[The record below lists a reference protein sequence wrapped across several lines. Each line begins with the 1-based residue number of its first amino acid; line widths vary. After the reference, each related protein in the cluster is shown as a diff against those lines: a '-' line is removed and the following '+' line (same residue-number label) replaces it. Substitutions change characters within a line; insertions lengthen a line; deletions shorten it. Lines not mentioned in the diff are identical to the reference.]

1 MIKRPFWLLLFLTMH
16 VSSFANE
23 CKVIKAVCS
32 PNWYPVSFL
41 SSRNEVKGVAIEVTR
56 ALAKELQLN
65 IEYNCNLPWAR
76 ANLYMNLS
84 KVDMLVGHYLNLERK
99 QNWIVSNTLFFDDIR
114 AVYLDSKI
122 KINNVDD
129 LKELVGVKP
138 RGASFGSVIDAQI
151 SEKTLGF
158 KVHEVANKDAMI
170 RQLLSGRVDYIL
182 SDKDDILQD
191 LKMLDLVDK
200 LKFSDPLAL
209 VSVHFSFSKF
219 SPCAKYVA
227 RFNALIED
235 YRASGFIDELFEQ
248 TKNDYQDIRTTVH

>member
-41 SSRNEVKGVAIEVTR
+41 SSKNEAKGVAIEVTR

-76 ANLYMNLS
+76 ANLYMDLS
-84 KVDMLVGHYLNLERK
+84 KVDMLVGHYSNLERK
-99 QNWIVSNTLFFDDIR
+99 QNWVISNALFFDDIR
-114 AVYLDSKI
+114 AVYLDSTI

-138 RGASFGSVIDAQI
+138 RGASFGSAIDEQI
-151 SEKTLGF
+151 SEKTVGF
-158 KVHEVANKDAMI
+158 KVHEVANKNAMI
-170 RQLLSGRVDYIL
+170 SQLLRGRVDYIL
-182 SDKDDILQD
+182 TDKDDILQD
-191 LKMLDLVDK
+191 VKMLDLADE
-200 LKFSDPLAL
+200 LNFSESLAL
-209 VSVHFSFSKF
+209 VSVHFSFSKL
-219 SPCAKYVA
+219 SPCTKYLA
-227 RFNALIED
+227 QFNALIED
-235 YRASGFIDELFEQ
+235 YRTSGFIDELFEQ
-248 TKNDYQDIRTTVH
+248 AKNDY